1 MSTGRASQH
10 STLAGKIVVI
20 TGASSGIGRAT
31 ALRFADEGCQ
41 LVLAA
46 RREAA
51 LLGTAAL
58 CVARGARAEVVVT
71 DITSPPDVMHLVDE
85 TLRLFGRIDVWVNNA
100 GTTMFGRLHEG
111 EFEQHR
117 QVLETNLLGPMFV
130 SRLVSPIF
138 HRQQFGMFINV
149 GSLLSEVGQ
158 PFVPAYVISKFGL
171 YGLSETLRTEF
182 ADEPD
187 VHVCTVLPYAVDT
200 PHFQDAANVL
210 GRRIHAMPPVQ
221 NPEQVAD
228 AIVSVAA
235 RPRRRRYVPRYAVA
249 GLVAHW
255 LWPQATEQLLRHALE
270 RFHLTTREAPQ
281 AGNLFAPTHQ
291 SGSVHGVRG
300 PVVPTAVFAAWV
312 GAELLRMGG
321 SWLFRRSPRPRTATW

>member
-1 MSTGRASQH
+1 MRTGRPPQH
-10 STLAGKIVVI
+10 STLTGKVVVI

-31 ALRFADEGCQ
+31 ALRFADEGCR

-58 CVARGARAEVVVT
+58 CLARGARQAEVVVT
-71 DITSPPDVMHLVDE
+71 DVTSQPDVTHLVDE
-85 TLRLFGRIDVWVNNA
+85 AMRIFGRIDVWVNNA

-117 QVLETNLLGPMFV
+117 RVLETNLLGPMFV
-130 SRLVSPIF
+130 ARVISPIF
-138 HRQQFGMFINV
+138 HRQQFGVCINV

-182 ADEPD
+182 ADKPD

-221 NPEQVAD
+221 NPEQVAE

-255 LWPQATEQLLRHALE
+255 FWPQATEQLLRHALE
-270 RFHLTTREAPQ
+270 RFHLTSPEAPQ

-291 SGSVHGVRG
+291 SGSVHGVRR

-312 GAELLRMGG
+312 GVELIRMGG
-321 SWLFRRSPRPRTATW
+321 TWLLRRRPRAAW